1 MDDNM
6 EDEKQCGVCGFY
18 LHLDLTTSEHECSN
32 CGGGTFEQEV

>member
-1 MDDNM
+1 MGDNM

>member
-1 MDDNM
+1 M